1 MLFCAKVI
9 AAAAQKRRVAAA
21 QVVVKRGLGQFIV
34 PVRFAGHGGVD
45 HGNGDLIIIG
55 LELICGICIVLSVHA
70 QLLAKLRDLISDP
83 VERGERILSL
93 GHSIHAAESVFC
105 DMVRNNRK
113 AEITLIDRD
122 IDTVCRNLCNTLQL
136 SLNRY
141 TTLTVQ
147 NHPARK
153 YDNRITVV
161 QADLNDI
168 DLSPWLENQGEN
180 QG

>member
-1 MLFCAKVI
+1 
-9 AAAAQKRRVAAA
+9 
-21 QVVVKRGLGQFIV
+21 
-34 PVRFAGHGGVD
+34 
-45 HGNGDLIIIG
+45 
-55 LELICGICIVLSVHA
+55 
-70 QLLAKLRDLISDP
+70 
-83 VERGERILSL
+83 
-93 GHSIHAAESVFC
+93 
-105 DMVRNNRK
+105 MVRNNRK